1 MKNSVK
7 IFSKTYLKIFSNFVQ
22 VFCFAFVLFNC
33 VLITRQL
40 TQIVSELWPNMLH
53 SGTNSILN
61 LLVAFSC
68 CCVVFQVDFA
78 GLFLL
83 CAKKKFDHNFKHR
96 FKSLATAS
104 ASASAFTFALA
115 WHLFVA
121 GLRFG
126 FGFGFGFLAM
136 PEWFGFISLAFF
148 WTRRCHCCLS
158 YCCCCCCLL
167 VEAWPELPPSLL
179 LLTF

>member
-7 IFSKTYLKIFSNFVQ
+7 ILSKKYLKIYSNFVQ
-22 VFCFAFVLFNC
+22 VFCLVSVLFNC
-33 VLITRQL
+33 ALITRQL
-40 TQIVSELWPNMLH
+40 TQIESELRPNMPH
-53 SGTNSILN
+53 CGTNSILN

-68 CCVVFQVDFA
+68 CCVVFHVDFA

-96 FKSLATAS
+96 FKCLAT

-121 GLRFG
+121 GLRIGFG

-136 PEWFGFISLAFF
+136 LEWFGFISLDFGF
-148 WTRRCHCCLS
+148 LLESKMSSLS
-158 YCCCCCCLL
+158 F
-167 VEAWPELPPSLL
+167 LL
-179 LLTF
+179 LLLLSSRRGVA